1 MKKRISKSNFR
12 FFKNEL
18 EENKDRGIITQSQI
32 DEMMVFYEEV
42 SPLNFVSILVTIGA
56 ILIGL
61 GVISFVASNWNYLTR
76 LIKVIIILFFYSGSM
91 FTSYKLNK
99 KYYKTSKAFLYLS
112 VLIYGAGLFLV
123 TQIFNFGS
131 LYYNDFLL
139 WAIGAMVMG
148 VIFKD
153 NILYL
158 FSNILFIIYI
168 NLNFNDNVILIA
180 LVFIVV
186 VYAANKVF
194 NYTKENTFF
203 NNIIAL
209 NFILYLLNYFNVDP
223 LYSTIS
229 FFFIGLL
236 MHYVK
241 HNLNHDIFKFQG
253 NIIIGISGVILSF
266 GDIWSTVSFINNS
279 DAVGVVFG
287 ILFIIYLLLLI
298 RKGNIIALIF
308 TCVMILRFYFDTL
321 YDFMPKSLFFFT
333 GGLILLGFGFYFEKM
348 RKTLKVED

>member
-1 MKKRISKSNFR
+1 MKKRISKNKFR

-18 EENKDRGIITQSQI
+18 EEHRDRGIINQSQI
-32 DEMMVFYEEV
+32 DEMMVFYEEI
-42 SPLNFVSILVTIGA
+42 SPFNFVSVLVTIGA
-56 ILIGL
+56 LLIGL
-61 GVISFVASNWNYLTR
+61 GIISFVASNWNYLSK
-76 LIKVIIILFFYSGSM
+76 LIKIIIILFFYSGSM
-91 FTSYKLNK
+91 FVSYRLNN

-112 VLIYGAGLFLV
+112 ALIYGAGLFL
-123 TQIFNFGS
+123 TSQIFNFGS
-131 LYYNDFLL
+131 QYYNDFLL
-139 WAIGAMVMG
+139 WSIGAIVMG

-153 NILYL
+153 TILYL

-168 NLNFNDNVILIA
+168 NLNFNDNVILI
-180 LVFIVV
+180 VSIFIVV
-186 VYAANKVF
+186 AYASNKIF

-203 NNIIAL
+203 NNIIGL
-209 NFILYLLNYFNVDP
+209 NFILYILNYFNVDP
-223 LYSTIS
+223 LYTTIS
-229 FFFIGLL
+229 FFCIGML
-236 MHYVK
+236 MYYVK

-253 NIIIGISGVILSF
+253 NIIVGICGVILSF
-266 GDIWSTVSFINNS
+266 GDIWSTVSFIRNGNPI
-279 DAVGVVFG
+279 GVTFG